1 METVAD
7 YFGSL
12 VFNDDVMRERLPK
25 ETYKALKETIREG
38 KDLDLNI
45 ANVVANAMMH
55 WALEHGVTHY
65 THWFQPMTGIT
76 AEKHEAFI
84 TPVGGGKVIMEFR
97 GKELVQGEPDASS
110 FPSGGLRATFE
121 ARGYTAWDPTSYAFI
136 KGTTLYI
143 PTAFC
148 SYSGEVL
155 DKKTPLLRSM
165 EALSDQALRIL
176 KLFGKT
182 DVKRVITTV
191 GPEQEYFLVDKKQY
205 LQRKDLIYTGRTLLG
220 ARSPKGQEMEDHY
233 FGTLRPRVS
242 AFMEDLDRELW
253 KLGVYAKTK
262 HNEVAPS
269 QHELAPIF
277 MTTNVATDQN
287 QLMMEM
293 MKRIADKHDLVCLLH
308 EKPFAGVNGSGKHNN
323 WSISTDSGINLLE
336 PGESPYDNA
345 QFLLFLV
352 AVIAAVDDYQD
363 LMRVSVASAG
373 NDHRLGANEAPPAI
387 VSMFLGDELT
397 EILEGII
404 SGKPVGAKAKQ
415 KMILGVHVLPDFP
428 KDSTDRNRTS
438 PFAFTGNKFEFRMLG
453 SSFSVAGP
461 NIVLNTIVADELS
474 KFADILENAKD
485 FKGALEKIVKDTYTA
500 HKRIIFNGNNYSP
513 EWVGEAEKRGLLNL
527 KSTVDAVPAF
537 IAPKNIAV
545 FKKFHIFTE
554 AEMHSRY
561 DILMDNYAKTIH
573 IEALTMIDM
582 VREQV
587 LPAVSAYSAK
597 LAADAAAK
605 KALVPSLPCK
615 MEVTTVEKLSSLE
628 DSLTE
633 SVAKLDDLTVKAKMI
648 SDVTEQARFDHS
660 EVIPAMADVR
670 AASDQL
676 ELIVSREYW
685 PMPTYGDLLFTV

>member
-1 METVAD
+1 
-7 YFGSL
+7 
-12 VFNDDVMRERLPK
+12 
-25 ETYKALKETIREG
+25 
-38 KDLDLNI
+38 
-45 ANVVANAMMH
+45 
-55 WALEHGVTHY
+55 
-65 THWFQPMTGIT
+65 
-76 AEKHEAFI
+76 
-84 TPVGGGKVIMEFR
+84 
-97 GKELVQGEPDASS
+97 
-110 FPSGGLRATFE
+110 
-121 ARGYTAWDPTSYAFI
+121 
-136 KGTTLYI
+136 
-143 PTAFC
+143 
-148 SYSGEVL
+148 
-155 DKKTPLLRSM
+155 
-165 EALSDQALRIL
+165 
-176 KLFGKT
+176 
-182 DVKRVITTV
+182 
-191 GPEQEYFLVDKKQY
+191 
-205 LQRKDLIYTGRTLLG
+205 
-220 ARSPKGQEMEDHY
+220 
-233 FGTLRPRVS
+233 
-242 AFMEDLDRELW
+242 
-253 KLGVYAKTK
+253 
-262 HNEVAPS
+262 
-269 QHELAPIF
+269 
-277 MTTNVATDQN
+277 
-287 QLMMEM
+287 
-293 MKRIADKHDLVCLLH
+293 
-308 EKPFAGVNGSGKHNN
+308 
-323 WSISTDSGINLLE
+323 
-336 PGESPYDNA
+336 
-345 QFLLFLV
+345 
-352 AVIAAVDDYQD
+352 
-363 LMRVSVASAG
+363 MRVSVASAG

-474 KFADILENAKD
+474 KFADILESAKD